1 MGVVKCPRAANQNAS
16 LLSAAAGQQNYYK
29 MAEFFWNKTFFLG
42 FQIFMKADVVGNQ
55 ANPS

>member
-29 MAEFFWNKTFFLG
+29 MAEIFLG